1 MTSLLSRTF
10 PGIGTGNRCCVYLVL
25 GSLAILS
32 AQHLSGQTSRKKD
45 QIVQAAEQ
53 AKTYLQ
59 NGKPDL
65 AIVEYQKIIALE
77 PKDVDAQANIGV
89 AYYMEQSFQ
98 EAARHLGVALSE
110 KPDLWN
116 IEALLGMSEKQLGQ
130 NTAAQAHLEAAF
142 AHVQERDLHT
152 AVGKQL
158 FVLYI
163 QAGKLVPAASV
174 AGQLQQENPSDADI
188 LYAAHQVYSELA
200 GTTLYSIA
208 LLQPDS
214 ARMYQAK
221 GDQLAQQGNTAAAIA
236 AYRQALQRDPHLPGA
251 HYELAEIMNVSTSPA
266 ERAQAEAEYKA
277 ALSDNPL
284 DEKAESGLAA
294 VELQQSDFQM
304 AAQYYAQAVRLQPD
318 DPAAN
323 EGLGRSLMS
332 LDQLKEAKPY
342 LEHAVELDPT
352 KGSAH
357 YRLGLLDRRLGD
369 PVAAKREMDEFVK
382 LREGQEKIEQT
393 LKDMHVQLVTQI
405 QRDRNVEASEGSVSK

>member
-1 MTSLLSRTF
+1 MTSLLSGIY
-10 PGIGTGNRCCVYLVL
+10 PGMDTRKRCCLYLLLTFLCIFCVQPL
-25 GSLAILS
+25 P
-32 AQHLSGQTSRKKD
+32 GQTSRKKD
-45 QIVQAAEQ
+45 EIAQAAEQ
-53 AKTYLQ
+53 AKAYLQ

-77 PKDVDAQANIGV
+77 PRNVDAQANIGV
-89 AYYMEQSFQ
+89 AYYMEQSFSESAQ
-98 EAARHLGVALSE
+98 HLRLALSQ
-110 KPDLWN
+110 KPGLWN
-116 IEALLGMSEKQLGQ
+116 IAALLGMSEKQLGQ
-130 NTAAQAHLEAAF
+130 NAEAQAHLEEAF
-142 AHVQERDLHT
+142 VHVEERDLHT

-158 FVLYI
+158 FVLYS
-163 QAGKLVPAASV
+163 QAGKLIQAANI
-174 AGQLQQENPSDADI
+174 AGQLQQANPSDVDI

-214 ARMYQAK
+214 PRMYQSK
-221 GDQLAQQGNTAAAIA
+221 GDQLAQLGNTAGAIA

-251 HYELAEIMNVSTSPA
+251 HYQLAEIMSVSTLAA
-266 ERAQAEAEYKA
+266 ERSEAEAEYKA

-284 DEKAESGLAA
+284 DEKAECGLASL
-294 VELQQSDFQM
+294 ELQRSDFQM
-304 AAQYYAQAVRLQPD
+304 ASQYYAQAVRLQPD

-342 LEHAVELDPT
+342 LEHSLELDPSR
-352 KGSAH
+352 GSAH
-357 YRLGLLDRRLGD
+357 YRLSLLDRRLGD
-369 PVAAKREMDEFVK
+369 SAAAKQEMDEFVR

-405 QRDRNVEASEGSVSK
+405 QKDRNLESPEGAPPK

>member
-1 MTSLLSRTF
+1 MFRLIIGRMNRRLS
-10 PGIGTGNRCCVYLVL
+10 GCIYLVVA
-25 GSLAILS
+25 SLPIFCVQQLP
-32 AQHLSGQTSRKKD
+32 GQTSLKKD
-45 QIVQAAEQ
+45 HMAQVAEQ
-53 AKTYLQ
+53 AKAYLQ

-77 PKDVDAQANIGV
+77 PGNVDAQANIGV
-89 AYYMEQSFQ
+89 AYYMEQAFPQ
-98 EAARHLGVALSE
+98 AAQHLALALSQ

-116 IEALLGMSEKQLGQ
+116 IVALLGMSEKQLAQ
-130 NTAAQAHLEAAF
+130 NAEAQAHLEQAF
-142 AHVQERDLHT
+142 AHVQEKDLHT

-163 QAGKLVPAASV
+163 QAGKLIQAANV
-174 AGQLQQENPSDADI
+174 AGQLQQANPSDVDI

-208 LLQPDS
+208 LLEPDS
-214 ARMYQAK
+214 ARMYQSK
-221 GDQLAQQGNTAAAIA
+221 GDQLAQLGSTAGAIA

-251 HYELAEIMNVSTSPA
+251 HYQLAEIMSVSTSAA
-266 ERAQAEAEYKA
+266 ERAEAEAEYKA
-277 ALSDNPL
+277 ALSDNHL
-284 DEKAESGLAA
+284 DEKAECGLAA
-294 VELQQSDFQM
+294 LALQRSDFQK
-304 AAQYYAQAVRLQPD
+304 AAQIYAQAVRLQPD

-342 LEHAVELDPT
+342 LEHAVALDPT
-352 KGSAH
+352 RGSAH
-357 YRLGLLDRRLGD
+357 YRLSLLDRRLGD
-369 PVAAKREMDEFVK
+369 SAAAKQEMDEFVR

-405 QRDRNVEASEGSVSK
+405 QRDRNVEASEDMPPK